1 MKELKEMKSFE
12 GVCAE
17 LKPLNAITLSIEEYT
32 RLKDI
37 ETRFAII
44 REEMLKAAYCPIHHQ
59 IILGIEKE
67 YKQAQEIK
75 ADLLPQKE

>member
-1 MKELKEMKSFE
+1 MSNTTMH
-12 GVCAE
+12 
-17 LKPLNAITLSIEEYT
+17 ISIEEYT

-44 REEMLKAAYCPIHHQ
+44 KEQMLHADYVPVYQQ

-67 YKQAQEIK
+67 YKQAHKELKVDMI
-75 ADLLPQKE
+75 PQK